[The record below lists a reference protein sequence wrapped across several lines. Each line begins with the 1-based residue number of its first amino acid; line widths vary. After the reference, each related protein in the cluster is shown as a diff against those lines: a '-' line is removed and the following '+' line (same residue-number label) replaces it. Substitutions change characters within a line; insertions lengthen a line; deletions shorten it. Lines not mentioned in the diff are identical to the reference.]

1 MHLNPFAISGL
12 LIVAAHLPLFI
23 ILVRKG
29 STKVARLFALH
40 IFAIFAWGIQA
51 FLYGTFKNP
60 EAALIIFWFGYPF
73 VVFISIFFLHAV
85 LALDKKYENPILLV
99 FLYGQGIIF
108 SILTFTNQ
116 LIVSVKLLF
125 NSFYFPQGNNFF
137 LVSAL
142 LWAFN
147 VIVAHGVLFHY
158 YWQRYPSQRKKFIPF
173 IITLPIYI
181 EFGFM
186 NYMLALGSEIYPVGN
201 FIVPFYS
208 LALAY
213 AILKHQIMHI
223 EIIIKK
229 GVVYTALITVVSL
242 LYLLAI
248 VFLEKIMQGYFGYN
262 SVVISL
268 AIAFF
273 IGLIFVPFRN
283 KIQIL
288 VDRLFFKATP
298 TEMAEEIKL
307 LHREVQE
314 TEKFKT
320 VATLASGVVHE
331 VKNPLTTIR
340 TMAEYLPQ
348 KMHDPKFVEQFSRL
362 VPQEIDRIDAMIH
375 ELLQFARP
383 SPPKLE
389 PTNLYELLN
398 STLGFLSSN
407 FTRHKIN
414 VQKDYEDIK
423 DRPFLLDANQI
434 KQVVLN
440 LFLNAIDAM
449 PGGGTLKVSGRVSNP
464 SVVISVADTGCGIAP
479 EDQKHIFEAFF
490 TKKEKGTGL
499 GLAVTKNIVEEHGGK
514 ISVKSKVGEGTTF
527 TLEFPLNRDK
537 RES

>member
-1 MHLNPFAISGL
+1 MHLNPFAISNL
-12 LIVAAHLPLFI
+12 LIIIFYLPLSILLFI
-23 ILVRKG
+23 KG
-29 STKVARLFALH
+29 KTKLARIYSLH
-40 IFAIFAWGIQA
+40 IFAIVFWGIGA
-51 FLYGTFKNP
+51 FLIGISQEPNFS
-60 EAALIIFWFGYPF
+60 LILWKFTYASVLFIPVYFCHSILLMTANQNRF
-73 VVFISIFFLHAV
+73 VIFFVYAQAIYFV
-85 LALDKKYENPILLV
+85 Y
-99 FLYGQGIIF
+99 
-108 SILTFTNQ
+108 SILTGKMMA
-116 LIVSVKLLF
+116 SVRLVF
-125 NSFYFPQGNNFF
+125 NSFYFHVGTPTFFVSAIIWIVIASYGFIELISHYKNCYPEQKNQIRLLIFTAIAWCGGATNFLPGLGMNIYPSGNF
-137 LVSAL
+137 LVPILS
-142 LWAFN
+142 
-147 VIVAHGVLFHY
+147 I
-158 YWQRYPSQRKKFIPF
+158 
-173 IITLPIYI
+173 IIT
-181 EFGFM
+181 
-186 NYMLALGSEIYPVGN
+186 
-201 FIVPFYS
+201 
-208 LALAY
+208 Y
-213 AILKHQIMHI
+213 AVLKHQLLEI
-223 EIIIKK
+223 EIVFKRSIVYSILIAFISIAYLVL
-229 GVVYTALITVVSL
+229 VVFTERLFQS
-242 LYLLAI
+242 
-248 VFLEKIMQGYFGYN
+248 YFGYQ
-262 SVVISL
+262 SITFT
-268 AIAFF
+268 IFTAFF
-273 IGLIFVPFRN
+273 IGVLFIPLRN
-283 KIQIL
+283 RIQSL

-449 PGGGTLKVSGRVSNP
+449 PQGGTLKVGGRVRNP
-464 SVVISVADTGCGIAP
+464 SVVISITDTGCGIAS
-479 EDQKHIFEAFF
+479 EDLKHIFEAFF

-499 GLAVTKNIVEEHGGK
+499 GLAVTKNIIEEHGGT

-527 TLEFPLNRDK
+527 TLELPINRDK